1 MNLQTKKLELVQLI
15 LNTNRP
21 ALLEKISRMLKQ
33 EQEADWWDEIPES
46 VKESIEISLKEDEQN
61 ETIPHREV
69 MREAKKKY
77 GL

>member
-15 LNTNRP
+15 LNTDRP
-21 ALLEKISRMLKQ
+21 ALLEKVSRMLKQ
-33 EQEADWWDEIPES
+33 EKETDLWDELPES
-46 VKESIEISLKEDEQN
+46 VQKSIEVSLKEDERN
-61 ETIPHREV
+61 ETIPHNEV